1 MTVVTEL
8 LKNTWQS
15 LNPREPKPSFLVAFF
30 LCAMVVFA
38 LGLLI
43 GQAA

>member
-8 LKNTWQS
+8 LKNTWQAM
-15 LNPREPKPSFLVAFF
+15 NPREPKPTYLLTFF
-30 LCAMVVFA
+30 LCAMVVFG

-43 GQAA
+43 GQTT